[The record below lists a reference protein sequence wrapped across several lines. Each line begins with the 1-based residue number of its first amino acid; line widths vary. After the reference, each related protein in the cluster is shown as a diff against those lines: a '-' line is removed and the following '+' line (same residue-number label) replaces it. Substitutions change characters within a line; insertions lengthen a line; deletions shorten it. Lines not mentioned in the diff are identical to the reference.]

1 MATPFKMKGMSFG
14 EGTDR
19 PNKNGAM
26 YKSMHK
32 EGAPDMKTGKY
43 AHSFEKGGA
52 PDMKTG
58 KYSHS
63 FEKGAPMY
71 KEEGAPMYEKEGAPK
86 YKNDQQRMAVHA
98 SKADGGKGAPK
109 LVGGQHKLDK
119 NKDGELSKVDFDM
132 MNE

>member
-1 MATPFKMKGMSFG
+1 MATPFKMKGMEFG

-32 EGAPDMKTGKY
+32 GGAPDMKTGKY
-43 AHSFEKGGA
+43 AHSFEKG
-52 PDMKTG
+52 
-58 KYSHS
+58 
-63 FEKGAPMY
+63 APMY
-71 KEEGAPMYEKEGAPK
+71 KKEGAPK

-119 NKDGELSKVDFDM
+119 NKDGRLSKVDFDM

>member
-1 MATPFKMKGMSFG
+1 MATPFKMNGMEFG

-32 EGAPDMKTGKY
+32 GGAPDMKTGKY
-43 AHSFEKGGA
+43 A
-52 PDMKTG
+52 
-58 KYSHS
+58 HS

-71 KEEGAPMYEKEGAPK
+71 KEEGAPMYKEEGVPMYKKEGAPK
-86 YKNDQQRMAVHA
+86 YKNDQHRMAAHA
-98 SKADGGKGAPK
+98 SMADGGKGAPK

>member
-1 MATPFKMKGMSFG
+1 MATPFKMKGMGFG

-32 EGAPDMKTGKY
+32 GGAPDMKTGKY
-43 AHSFEKGGA
+43 A
-52 PDMKTG
+52 
-58 KYSHS
+58 HS

-71 KEEGAPMYEKEGAPK
+71 KEEGAPMYKEEGAPM
-86 YKNDQQRMAVHA
+86 YKE
-98 SKADGGKGAPK
+98 GAPK

-132 MNE
+132 MNK

>member
-1 MATPFKMKGMSFG
+1 MAAPFKMKGMEFG

-19 PNKNGAM
+19 PNKNGPM
-26 YKSMHK
+26 YKSKHK
-32 EGAPDMKTGKY
+32 GGAPDMKTGKY
-43 AHSFEKGGA
+43 AHSFEKGA
-52 PDMKTG
+52 PM
-58 KYSHS
+58 Y
-63 FEKGAPMY
+63 EKEGAPMY
-71 KEEGAPMYEKEGAPK
+71 KKEGAPK